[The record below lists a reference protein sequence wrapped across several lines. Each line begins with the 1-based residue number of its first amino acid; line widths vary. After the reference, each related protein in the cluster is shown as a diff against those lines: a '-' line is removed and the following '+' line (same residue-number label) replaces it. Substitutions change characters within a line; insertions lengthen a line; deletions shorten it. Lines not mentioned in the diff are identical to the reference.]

1 MDIDHAHFYVADAQ
15 RSRDWFVN
23 TLGFRAIAHRI
34 DQQIHSEI
42 VAQGG
47 IFFVLSSPLGADNS
61 VTDFLQH
68 QSAGVAD
75 LALRVKDLAAVL
87 ATIQAAGGKVLQD
100 VQTFSNEKG
109 QLRWAKIQGWGR
121 LQHTL
126 LERSGQTLQLAGY
139 TDHALEHQ
147 DSDSFPLML
156 GIDHAVLNVYPGDL
170 KPAIAWYQKILGLQT
185 DSSFVIQTDRSALHS
200 QVLVHPEGSLQLPI
214 NEPASKSSQIQEFLD
229 FNHGSGI
236 QHLAI
241 ATGDIVM
248 AIAQLRQLGLSFLD
262 IPERYYAQLQAGL
275 KAAGLDFDLLPLQQ
289 QRILMEWQ
297 LSYDPVRILLQAF
310 TQPIFDQPTFFFELI
325 ERRFQAQGFGERN
338 FLALFQ
344 AIEQEQIRRGTL

>member
-15 RSRDWFVN
+15 RSRDWFVK
-23 TLGFRAIAHRI
+23 TLGFAAIAQRI
-34 DQQIHSEI
+34 DQQVHSEI

-47 IFFVLSSPLGADNS
+47 IFFVLSSPLGSDNP
-61 VTDFLQH
+61 VADFLQH

-75 LALRVKDLAAVL
+75 LALRVKDIAAVL
-87 ATIQAAGGKVLQD
+87 AAVQTAGGKVLQE
-100 VQTFSNEKG
+100 VQTVSDEQG

-126 LERSGQTLQLAGY
+126 LERSGHTPRLAGY
-139 TDHALEHQ
+139 TNYGSDHL
-147 DSDSFPLML
+147 DSDSFPLL
-156 GIDHAVLNVYPGDL
+156 TGIDHAVLNVYPGEL
-170 KPAIAWYQKILGLQT
+170 QLAIAWYQNILGLQT

-229 FNHGSGI
+229 LNHGSGI

-241 ATGDIVM
+241 STRNIVL
-248 AIAQLRQLGLSFLD
+248 AIAQLRQLGLSFLE

-275 KAAGLDFDLLPLQQ
+275 KAEGLDFDLLPLQQ

-297 LSYDPVRILLQAF
+297 PNHDPVRILLQAF